1 MKIAIIGYGKMGKA
15 IGSLAETKGHQVTAV
30 ISGETKN
37 QWHLLKD
44 AEVAIEFTNPE
55 SATNNLLACLQYKLP
70 VVTGSTGWY
79 KNLPEITKRFQ
90 EEEGSLL
97 YAPNFSIG
105 VNLFM
110 AVNELLARLMNAQ
123 PGYSARLEETHH
135 TQKLD
140 APSGTAIALAEQL
153 TENIGRY
160 ERWALAEAVTP
171 EGVLPVTALREDN
184 IPGTHVV
191 EYQSES
197 DIIQLS
203 HRALNRAGFASGALI
218 AAEWIRG
225 KQGVFTMKDVL
236 NLNEFA

>member
-1 MKIAIIGYGKMGKA
+1 MKIALIGYGKMGKA
-15 IGSLAETKGHQVTAV
+15 IGALAENKGHEISAV
-30 ISGETKN
+30 ISGETRN
-37 QWHLLKD
+37 QWNMLD
-44 AEVAIEFTNPE
+44 NADVAIEFTNPA
-55 SATNNLLACLQYKLP
+55 SAPGNLLACLQHNVP

-79 KNLPEITKRFQ
+79 KDLPEITSRFSD
-90 EEEGSLL
+90 EKGSLL

-105 VNLFM
+105 VNIFM
-110 AVNELLARLMNAQ
+110 AVNELLARLMNVQ

-153 TENIGRY
+153 TENINRY
-160 ERWALAEAVTP
+160 QQWALADSNIA

-184 IPGTHVV
+184 IPGTHII
-191 EYQSES
+191 EYQSDS

-203 HRALNRAGFASGALI
+203 HRALNRSGFASGALT